1 VVFSGQT
8 CSHRHVIYRDQLIA
22 YKFGVTQGVT
32 HPIQSGVFGGI
43 SYAYDPAALHP
54 LDGGIL
60 QRETAMHIK
69 VSENTKL
76 STSTVI
82 GALRKLLLDETE
94 KSDLQRYFRKVARGD
109 IPLVVAVNRA
119 DLMASLLNL
128 KKEVAPG
135 MKMVF
140 EGAAEAWLIPGE
152 IQEASVGVIVSPPR
166 SLPSTWD
173 ERRSM
178 PGLPLSNSS
187 LAAFLSSRGVKVGL
201 GINELWTSVS
211 RSATD
216 SSYSADADYICEDG
230 TQYSA
235 RHGVGIHKRQ
245 WGIQQGFC
253 FGSRHFEFAGYARI
267 RNVIVVRGWQ
277 LGSIRGRSICIAGYC
292 QSCSRR
298 RSRSCGPF
306 LIAKRFACSICQMD
320 KMIHQ
325 SRNPSSMADLTM
337 RTTRPETTDAAE
349 LKAARSEIRAAEVN
363 NEKSIVID
371 FSHRVLTQRR
381 SCKIAWNWT

>member
-1 VVFSGQT
+1 VVFSFQT
-8 CSHRHVIYRDQLIA
+8 CSHRPVIHRDQLIA
-22 YKFGVTQGVT
+22 YKYGVTQGVT

-82 GALRKLLLDETE
+82 GALRKLLLHETE
-94 KSDLQRYFRKVARGD
+94 KSDLQRYFRKVAKGD

-128 KKEVAPG
+128 KQEVAPG
-135 MKMVF
+135 MRMVF
-140 EGAAEAWLIPGE
+140 EGAAEAWLIPRE
-152 IQEASVGVIVSPPR
+152 IQEANVGVIVSPPR

-173 ERRSM
+173 ERRSL

-201 GINELWTSVS
+201 GIHELWVNVS
-211 RSATD
+211 RTAPD
-216 SSYSADADYICEDG
+216 SSYSADADYICGDG

-235 RHGVGIHKRQ
+235 RYGVGIHQRQ

-253 FGSRHFEFAGYARI
+253 FGSCHLKFASYAGI
-267 RNVIVVRGWQ
+267 HSKLIVRGCQ
-277 LGSIRGRSICIAGYC
+277 LGRVRGRSVCIAGYC
-292 QSCSRR
+292 QSCSR
-298 RSRSCGPF
+298 
-306 LIAKRFACSICQMD
+306 
-320 KMIHQ
+320 
-325 SRNPSSMADLTM
+325 
-337 RTTRPETTDAAE
+337 
-349 LKAARSEIRAAEVN
+349 
-363 NEKSIVID
+363 
-371 FSHRVLTQRR
+371 
-381 SCKIAWNWT
+381 